1 MTSLALGFVLIGLL
15 VLLVILGMQIAYAL
29 LGVAF
34 LGIWL
39 IRDSLDLAFRMLELT
54 AYSGISD
61 YLFATIPL
69 FVLMGLLVSVSNV
82 GRDTFEVAE
91 VLLKRVVC
99 GLGVATVAANT
110 IFAAVTGVSIA
121 SAAVFTRVAVPE
133 MERHGYRAAFAS
145 GTVAGSSVLGMLIPP
160 SLLLI
165 IYGVLAEVSIGGMF
179 LAGII
184 PGLMLAGGFVVM
196 LMGITLLA
204 PGFVFN
210 DPKAARER
218 RLQTGI
224 DMPLREMMTKLMP
237 IVLLVILVLG
247 GLYTGYFTPTEA
259 GGVGAF
265 GAFIVALARR
275 SLDRRKLWEVMKQT
289 GVVSVSILL
298 LLVAASY
305 YSRMLSIAGLPNA
318 IAGLVSDS
326 GFGPTGFIL
335 FYAAIRSAYGHDS
348 RLDIDPADHGA
359 HRCAHRPGDWNRSQ
373 PLRHHHRD
381 RGRDRFAYA
390 TIRYFGFH
398 RPQHSQRPQYVGR
411 ADIPCDPPIHF
422 RDDRRAVDR
431 YLASGDLNAFP
442 SMMEIRSLTGHGQAK
457 PERHGEPCAGH
468 LPRLRPRLRCTTAD
482 RPPATLRAGRGLS
495 ARNSVETPITARR
508 LFD

>member
-15 VLLVILGMQIAYAL
+15 VFLVILGMQIAYAL

-54 AYSGISD
+54 AYSGIAD

-91 VLLKRVVC
+91 VFLKRMLC

-110 IFAAVTGVSIA
+110 VFAAVTGVSIA

-179 LAGII
+179 IAGII

-204 PGFVFN
+204 PSFVFN
-210 DPKAARER
+210 DPKIARAR
-218 RLQTGI
+218 RLETGI
-224 DMPLREMMTKLMP
+224 AMPLSEMIAKLLP

-259 GGVGAF
+259 GGIGAF
-265 GAFIVALARR
+265 GAFIVALARC
-275 SLDRRKLWEVMKQT
+275 SLDRRKLWQVMKQT

-326 GFGPTGFIL
+326 GFKPTGFIL
-335 FYAAIRSAYGHDS
+335 FYAGIVLLMGMILDS
-348 RLDIDPADHGA
+348 TSILLIMVPIAAPIAQGLGIDLSH
-359 HRCAHRPGDWNRSQ
+359 
-373 PLRHHHRD
+373 
-381 RGRDRFAYA
+381 
-390 TIRYFGFH
+390 FGIITVIAVEIGLLTPPFGISVFTVH
-398 RPQHSQRPQYVGR
+398 NTLN
-411 ADIPCDPPIHF
+411 DPNTSVEQIF
-422 RDDRRAVDR
+422 
-431 YLASGDLNAFP
+431 L
-442 SMMEIRSLTGHGQAK
+442 
-457 PERHGEPCAGH
+457 
-468 LPRLRPRLRCTTAD
+468 
-482 RPPATLRAGRGLS
+482 ATLPFIAVMIIVLLL
-495 ARNSVETPITARR
+495 VTWVPITSTIF
-508 LFD
+508 L